1 VGIEWLADISPE
13 VWTAFATVAIAALT
27 LTLWLSTRRQAI
39 LTREAIRLSRDQF
52 LSFQR
57 PELRLRRIWFVT
69 VDEENPGAG
78 YSWLTGQRPA
88 DTIQNVPLS
97 VAVEIVNIGR
107 TDAFLEIIKFATLYL
122 RPEEHLP
129 QRPPYDDPPGL
140 LQFMGHAKMAPGST
154 MMTTLSDERRL
165 NATEFHDLQSEEC
178 RLYYVGT
185 IGYKDGAGNF
195 RQTGFCRFFGGPI
208 NASVTPMSY
217 GPFRTDPNPE
227 YEYQD

>member
-1 VGIEWLADISPE
+1 MGIEWLADISPE

-52 LSFQR
+52 LSSQR
-57 PELRLRRIWFVT
+57 PELRLKRIWFVT
-69 VDEENPGAG
+69 FVKNNLGRG
-78 YSWLTGQRPA
+78 YSGLTDQRPA

-97 VAVEIVNIGR
+97 VGVEIVNIGR
-107 TDAFLEIIKFATLYL
+107 SDAFVELIKFATLYL
-122 RPEEHLP
+122 RPGEHLP
-129 QRPPYDDPPGL
+129 QRPPYDDYTAH
-140 LQFMGHAKMAPGST
+140 LQFMGDAKIASGST
-154 MMTTLSDERRL
+154 LTTTLSDARRL
-165 NATEFHDLQSEEC
+165 NATEFHGLQSEEC